1 MQYYI
6 LIKLKKKIP
15 SGLIYSSVTLFI
27 QKITEIVAYFLTH
40 RRRMG
45 LSVEVEDARS
55 GRIIANVD
63 RLQSH
68 ATIAD
73 VKARIAE
80 KHSKYYVERF
90 VLPLIFVTSAA

>member
-1 MQYYI
+1 
-6 LIKLKKKIP
+6 
-15 SGLIYSSVTLFI
+15 
-27 QKITEIVAYFLTH
+27 
-40 RRRMG
+40 MG

-55 GRIIANVD
+55 GKIIANVD

-80 KHSKYYVERF
+80 KHSKYYVERLNCHF
-90 VLPLIFVTSAA
+90 YSRVNSNFLGRVCGLKRKERL